1 MKAAVLV
8 VGATGIIGQGVAQA
22 VIESG
27 RPLIAVARDPAE
39 LAQLQAA
46 HPRGDILALSGSI
59 ASDGES
65 QQLAMALRDLGRPI
79 AGIIVAI
86 SGHADRGRLLD
97 QPADVMRRKLDA
109 YLLPHLSAARHLL
122 PLLTDT
128 GRGGS
133 YVLIGGPGSQRPWAG
148 YAHRSV
154 AAAALR
160 MLAWAL
166 HEEARAL
173 GVRLQLLSVDV
184 PACGEHNRLHA
195 CSHWPSVVAIGRR
208 ALELVERGDAEPP
221 HAIVSFAAPAP
232 PRTVVPF
239 AAPAPPHS
247 EPVASEPAGSLV
259 HDTNREVP
267 LLTERWL
274 QDARTLLQ
282 ALTPSNPNEV
292 SPHDSP

>member
-8 VGATGIIGQGVAQA
+8 VGATGVIGQGVVQA

-46 HPRGDILALSGSI
+46 YPRSNITVLPGSI

-65 QQLAMALRDLGRPI
+65 EQLALALRDLGRPI
-79 AGIIVAI
+79 AGVVVAI
-86 SGHADRGRLLD
+86 SNHVGRGRLLD
-97 QPADVMRRKLDA
+97 QATDVMRLKLDEN
-109 YLLPHLSAARHLL
+109 LLPHLSAARHLL
-122 PLLTDT
+122 PLLAEN

-133 YVLIGGPGSQRPWAG
+133 YVLIGGPGSQKPWAG

-166 HEEARAL
+166 HDEARAL
-173 GVRLQLLSVDV
+173 GVRLQLLSVEA

-195 CSHWPSVVAIGRR
+195 CSHWPSVEAIGRR
-208 ALELVERGDAEPP
+208 AIELVERGDAAEPTR
-221 HAIVSFAAPAP
+221 A
-232 PRTVVPF
+232 VVPF
-239 AAPAPPHS
+239 VIPSRPAAPTPTPAP
-247 EPVASEPAGSLV
+247 ATAPAQG
-259 HDTNREVP
+259 TNRDVS

-282 ALTPSNPNEV
+282 AMTPSDPNEV
-292 SPHDSP
+292 SPNDSP